1 MVDTSIIAFLAT
13 SATAQVFLAGIT
25 VYFAVK
31 ITRAVG
37 SFWAW
42 TLIVVAF
49 VLNTLRN
56 VSSLALTVSLPP
68 EQLAQLIE
76 QLSWV
81 AVWPSQV
88 LNIAA
93 AVLLAAGMFGL
104 MRIFEKRE
112 AATSTVK

>member
-1 MVDTSIIAFLAT
+1 MVDSSIITFLAIT
-13 SATAQVFLAGIT
+13 ATAQVLLAAVA

-42 TLIVVAF
+42 SLIVVSF
-49 VLNTLRN
+49 ILNTLRN
-56 VSSLALTVSLPP
+56 VSSLALTITLPP
-68 EQLAQLIE
+68 DQLAKLIE

-88 LNIAA
+88 LNLVAA
-93 AVLLAAGMFGL
+93 ILLAAGMYGL
-104 MRIFEKRE
+104 MRVFERRK
-112 AATSTVK
+112 ADTPSVK